1 MSFKRVPPYKV
12 FEVLKG
18 GARRRL
24 DVRDIVVEV
33 RPGVEIEINFAPHP
47 NFAGHLVLYTP
58 PCRRMRKVFD
68 AGIVDDFAVFFGAT
82 NVLHVRQS
90 NAPSKETSAADKE
103 SEREALT
110 CGDAL

>member
-82 NVLHVRQS
+82 NVLHVLVDRRVR
-90 NAPSKETSAADKE
+90 AKPPAKK
-103 SEREALT
+103 RRPLT
-110 CGDAL
+110 KRASVKR